1 MIGFNFK
8 RDVNVSFY
16 MLICYNNIVIFM
28 KKKSLYIIIGIIVL
42 LGLLCFL
49 SSSYIINW
57 LFSSQYNEN
66 GISHFLVVT
75 IDESR
80 PREYV
85 GELDGHRIYVEKFNL
100 NETNFR
106 NVEAENVSI
115 KKVVEEKL
123 VSLREWK
130 RYAWKTLKDGDAEI
144 LRYDNYEIACAY
156 DDCII
161 SPLSK

>member
-1 MIGFNFK
+1 
-8 RDVNVSFY
+8 
-16 MLICYNNIVIFM
+16 M
-28 KKKSLYIIIGIIVL
+28 KNKKIIIITGIILIIGTFVL
-42 LGLLCFL
+42 LV
-49 SSSYIINW
+49 SPHIINW
-57 LFSSQYNEN
+57 LFSSQYNDN

-106 NVEAENVSI
+106 NVDAENVSI

-161 SPLSK
+161 RPLSK

>member
-49 SSSYIINW
+49 FSSYIINW

-66 GISHFLVVT
+66 GVSHFLVIT
-75 IDESR
+75 IDKTQPKEF
-80 PREYV
+80 V
-85 GELDGHRIYVEKFNL
+85 GELDGYNIYVENL
-100 NETNFR
+100 DLKETNFR
-106 NVEAENVSI
+106 NIDAENVPI
-115 KKVVEEKL
+115 KKDISEKL
-123 VSLREWK
+123 VSIKDWEK
-130 RYAWKTLKDGDAEI
+130 YASRVKINGNKKVLKYE
-144 LRYDNYEIACAY
+144 NYEISCENNE
-156 DDCII
+156 CII
-161 SPLSK
+161 RPLFN

>member
-49 SSSYIINW
+49 FSSYIINW
-57 LFSSQYNEN
+57 LFSSQYNDN

-100 NETNFR
+100 KETNFR
-106 NVEAENVSI
+106 NINAENVSI
-115 KKVVEEKL
+115 KKAINEKL
-123 VSLREWK
+123 VSIEEWK
-130 RYAWKTLKDGDAEI
+130 KYAWKIEKDGNAEI
-144 LRYDNYEIACAY
+144 LKFDNYEIACAY
-156 DDCII
+156 NNCII
-161 SPLSK
+161 RPLSK